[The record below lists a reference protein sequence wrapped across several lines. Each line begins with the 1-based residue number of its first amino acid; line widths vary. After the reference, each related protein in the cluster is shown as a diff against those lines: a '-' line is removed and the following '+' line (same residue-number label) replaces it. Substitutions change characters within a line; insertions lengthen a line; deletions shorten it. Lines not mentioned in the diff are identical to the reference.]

1 MRKSQKREYELD
13 RKYDMAEWYS
23 PIGKRFTKRR
33 ARRRYRSTWKGD
45 IVKELAENEAW
56 KRRESAE
63 YDV

>member
-33 ARRRYRSTWKGD
+33 ARRRYRSTWK
-45 IVKELAENEAW
+45 KELIENKAW
-56 KRRESAE
+56 KRRESVEDDA
-63 YDV
+63 